1 MPLGWQP
8 DATQKQHHQINSKLQ
23 IQGGSETPSGKG
35 NSMKTRIK
43 NSLSNWLPKSIIS
56 LKSYNRRDFAADLV
70 AGITVGLVALP
81 LAMAFGISS
90 GVTPQAGIYTAV
102 VAGFLISALGGSRMQ
117 IGGPTGAFVVVI
129 AAIIAKHGLSG
140 LLIVTMMSGVILLFL
155 GFTGL
160 GNAVKFIPRPV
171 VIGFTNGIAVLIAS
185 TQIKDFLG
193 IKSADKV
200 PSEFLER
207 MYYIGEHITS
217 TDFLTVLLALLSLAI
232 ILLFPRITKRIP
244 GSIVALL
251 GATACVGILGI
262 PVETI
267 GSKFGGIP
275 TGLPQ
280 IQMPEF
286 HASLILPLLPAA
298 LTVALLAAL
307 ESLLSA
313 VVADSMSGDRHNS
326 NVELVAQGVA
336 NLAVPFFGGI
346 PVTGAI
352 ARTATNIRAG
362 ARSPFSGMIH
372 ALTLLCI
379 LLFAAPLAKYIP
391 LGTLAAV
398 LFVVAYNMGEW
409 REIPM
414 ILRLD
419 RKDISVWLIT
429 FVLTVVADLTIAVEI
444 GMMLAA
450 LLYIYQVS
458 RTTVVAPLTAETIG
472 RAKDHFVPDRAIPNY
487 ISMFHIQGPLLFG
500 AAEKLKQMSYE
511 IDGLQS
517 IVVLRMRYMTAI
529 DATGLYAIEQ
539 FYEQLHASGRIL
551 LMCGIRGQPKRL
563 IYTSKL
569 PRLMGARNI
578 LPNIRSALSRAED
591 IHEQFG
597 GLGDEAAADLAIAPV

>member
-1 MPLGWQP
+1 
-8 DATQKQHHQINSKLQ
+8 
-23 IQGGSETPSGKG
+23 
-35 NSMKTRIK
+35 MKTHIK
-43 NSLSNWLPKSIIS
+43 NALSRWLPKSV
-56 LKSYNRRDFAADLV
+56 LALQSYNRRDFTADLI
-70 AGITVGLVALP
+70 AGVTVGLVALP

-102 VAGFLISALGGSRMQ
+102 IAGFLISALGGSRTQ

-140 LLIVTMMSGVILLFL
+140 LMMVTMMSGVILLFL

-193 IKSADKV
+193 ITSIAKV

-207 MYYIGEHITS
+207 MRYLGENITT
-217 TDFLTVLLALLSLAI
+217 TDYRTVILALMSLGV
-232 ILLFPRITKRIP
+232 ILLMPRITTKIP
-244 GSIVALL
+244 GSIIALL
-251 GATACVGILGI
+251 GATACVGLFGI

-267 GSKFGGIP
+267 GSRFGGIP
-275 TGLPQ
+275 TGFPQ
-280 IQMPEF
+280 FQIPEF
-286 HASLILPLLPAA
+286 HSSLIIPLLPAA

-336 NLAVPFFGGI
+336 NLTVPFFGGI

-362 ARSPFSGMIH
+362 ARTPFSGIIH

-379 LLFAAPLAKYIP
+379 LLFAAPLAKFIP

-409 REIPM
+409 HEIPI
-414 ILRLD
+414 ILRLN
-419 RKDISVWLIT
+419 RKEISVWLIT
-429 FVLTVVADLTIAVEI
+429 FVLTVVADLTIAVEV

-458 RTTVVAPLTAETIG
+458 RTTVVAPLTNESIGNAEH
-472 RAKDHFVPDRAIPNY
+472 HFVQNHSIPPY

-500 AAEKLKQMSYE
+500 AAEKLKQIAYD
-511 IDGLQS
+511 IDDLQS
-517 IVVLRMRYMTAI
+517 IVILRLRYMTAI

-539 FYEQLHASGRIL
+539 FYDQLHESGRVL
-551 LMCGIRGQPKRL
+551 LLCGIRGQPKRL
-563 IYTSKL
+563 IFLSKL

-578 LPNIRSALSRAED
+578 LPNIRSALSRAARINTTRTSPENSTLV
-591 IHEQFG
+591 QNALP
-597 GLGDEAAADLAIAPV
+597 GL

>member
-1 MPLGWQP
+1 M
-8 DATQKQHHQINSKLQ
+8 KSRI
-23 IQGGSETPSGKG
+23 GKG
-35 NSMKTRIK
+35 
-43 NSLSNWLPKSIIS
+43 LSNWLPKSVLS
-56 LKSYNRRDFAADLV
+56 LKDYSRQDFAADLI

-155 GFTGL
+155 GLTGL

-193 IKSADKV
+193 IKSTDKV
-200 PSEFLER
+200 PSEFLGR
-207 MYYIGEHITS
+207 MYYIGEHVSS
-217 TDFLTVLLALLSLAI
+217 TDFLTVLLALVSLAT
-232 ILLFPRITKRIP
+232 ILLMPKITSKIP
-244 GSIVALL
+244 GSIIALL
-251 GATACVGILGI
+251 GATACVGIFGI

-267 GSKFGGIP
+267 GSRFGGIP

-280 IQMPEF
+280 LQIPEF
-286 HASLILPLLPAA
+286 HASLIMPLLPAA
-298 LTVALLAAL
+298 VTVALLAAL

-336 NLAVPFFGGI
+336 NLAVPLFGGI

-429 FVLTVVADLTIAVEI
+429 FVLTVVADLTVAVEI

-458 RTTVVAPLTAETIG
+458 RTTVVAPLTSENIG
-472 RAKDHFVPDRAIPNY
+472 DAKNHFVQDQAIPGY

-500 AAEKLKQMSYE
+500 AAEKLKQMAYD

-551 LMCGIRGQPKRL
+551 LLCGIRGQPKRL

-578 LPNIRSALSRAED
+578 LPNIRSALSRAGD

-597 GLGDEAAADLAIAPV
+597 GLGDEAAVDLAVAPV